1 MVVQRRIINS
11 CGYAVNRSLSLVLP
25 LTVCLQQLLLGGDG
39 ERAVFG

>member
-11 CGYAVNRSLSLVLP
+11 CGYAASLSLVLP